1 MPDTYLDLIDKESHT
16 AQLPLR
22 SAPIKASAVVFQQTC
37 NLDSDSDVTG
47 TLATTSTSVS
57 GAQLVSNGIDS
68 STKNLTA
75 MTTKTGEAQTDLTQD
90 VRDLKSWRTKI
101 QAWVCFVFLI
111 ALSALLRALR
121 ACVDR
126 RHDGVGPV

>member
-1 MPDTYLDLIDKESHT
+1 LPDTYLDLIDKEGHA
-16 AQLPLR
+16 AQLALR
-22 SAPIKASAVVFQQTC
+22 SAPIKASAIAFQQTC
-37 NLDSDSDVTG
+37 ELDSDSDVTPFITDSG
-47 TLATTSTSVS
+47 TQLASNI
-57 GAQLVSNGIDS
+57 NGIDS
-68 STKNLTA
+68 STETITTV
-75 MTTKTGEAQTDLTQD
+75 TTKTGEAQTDLTQD